1 MSYKSY
7 VPYNKF
13 VQKIKKVILII
24 LFLALLCFPPVTIIG
39 SQDWKSFVSSFSDVD
54 SLIYL
59 LLRFFALYGIIFLF
73 IQVLLGSFMLNFRQ
87 IFGPRILQFH
97 IIQGILTYLIVTL
110 HPTMFFIFN
119 FNTQG
124 WEKAL
129 TMIFPSFTNRLDF
142 YLNFGKLAIVLL
154 NISVFAGLFRKVPAL
169 IPHWRKLHRLN
180 YVVFAL
186 VIYHSWNIGQ
196 DTHLVPFVYLYPIF
210 VVGLNIAIG
219 HKVKQFID
227 HQRIKSGE

>member
-1 MSYKSY
+1 MSCKPYMT
-7 VPYNKF
+7 YNKF
-13 VQKIKKVILII
+13 VQKIKKVVLII
-24 LFLALLCFPPVTIIG
+24 LFLALLCFPPITIIG

-73 IQVLLGSFMLNFRQ
+73 IQVLLGSFVLNFRQ
-87 IFGPRILQFH
+87 IFGPKILQFH
-97 IIQGILTYLIVTL
+97 IIQGILTYLIITL
-110 HPTMFFIFN
+110 HPTMFFVFN

-129 TMIFPSFTNRLDF
+129 AMILPSFTNRLDF

-154 NISVFAGLFRKVPAL
+154 NISVFAGLLRKVPAL

-186 VIYHSWNIGQ
+186 IIYHSWNIGQ
-196 DTHLVPFVYLYPIF
+196 DTRLVPFVYLYPVF
-210 VVGLNIAIG
+210 LTGLVAAIIN
-219 HKVKQFID
+219 K
-227 HQRIKSGE
+227 IKKYLPVSNSLEI